1 MSSKKNQIIKIIR
14 TLHLNNVIQN
24 NIQRLFPFK
33 KLVSHEQLGYSLN
46 EMVVVISFIAILA
59 SILIPNFR
67 PAVEFIE
74 VLIAEKHLLRAF
86 KECQIGLIHKEISP
100 QYTLPVNEIN
110 LGIFKNNKFSFSY
123 SGIEGECSPEYG
135 GNQLSVSRINR
146 NSGNIIYSLI
156 INVTTGDKSSEGS
169 LPEWLDWWNGESSN
183 LISEDDILAD

>member
-1 MSSKKNQIIKIIR
+1 MR
-14 TLHLNNVIQN
+14 TLYLNNVRQN
-24 NIQRLFPFK
+24 NIQKLFLFK
-33 KLVSHEQLGYSLN
+33 KLVSYKQLGYSLN

-59 SILIPNFR
+59 TILIPNFR

-86 KECQIGLIHKEISP
+86 QECQIGLINKEITP
-100 QYTLPVNEIN
+100 QYTLPVNDIN

-123 SGIEGECSPEYG
+123 NGIGGECSPEYG

-146 NSGNIIYSLI
+146 NSGNVIYSLI
-156 INVTTGDKSSEGS
+156 INVTTGKKSSEGS
-169 LPEWLDWWNGESSN
+169 LPKWLDWWDGESSN